1 MIGVEEFVER
11 LCLLGADRGPRG
23 FPRRRRDRQI
33 LTKSVLLLLDSARVY
48 SEREVNELLR
58 SWSRDVAPA
67 IEVDHV
73 TLRRFLVDTGHL
85 ERTADG
91 RAYRVGFPPLS
102 VAFDLEVDELDVRAT
117 VAAFRDLVA
126 ARRAAKRR
134 APGAG
139 SRRRREEPPGA
150 PGASTANAQP
160 ARV

>member
-33 LTKSVLLLLDSARVY
+33 LVKSMLLEMDGARVY
-48 SEREVNELLR
+48 TEREVNELLR

-73 TLRRFLVDTGHL
+73 TLRRLLVDSGHL

-91 RAYRVGFPPLS
+91 RAYRIGFPPLP
-102 VAFDLEVDELDVRAT
+102 VVFDLAVDTVDVRAT
-117 VAAFRDLVA
+117 VAAFRDHAA
-126 ARRAAKRR
+126 ARRAGRK
-134 APGAG
+134 GA
-139 SRRRREEPPGA
+139 R
-150 PGASTANAQP
+150 
-160 ARV
+160 